1 MSVNILSI
9 DGGGM
14 KGIISAIVLVHL
26 EDYLKQYSG
35 NENAGITDYFDIV
48 AGTSTGSI
56 LTAFLLCPDEFGKP
70 KYHAKDVLDM
80 YVTKGKQ
87 MFQKRPLYPINSLFG
102 LVKSKYTNRYFK
114 EALEEYFG
122 DLTLS
127 KLLKPCL
134 IVSYDMSMRKT
145 LFFNSNSSR
154 LDSKRDILVRD
165 AVLCSCSAPTYFPP
179 VRTNHGMYLEHCL
192 IDGGV
197 AANNPAMSALVEAL
211 KFNHVTNLS
220 DTYLFSLGNATT
232 LKTYS
237 CKNTER
243 WGIAKFAFP
252 LINIIMESSEE
263 VVDYQVRKL
272 YECYDISNHYL
283 RVEEMVHG
291 EIPSMDS
298 TSKGSI
304 ETFIRIGNMLVE
316 KQNDAIREFAKTIVA
331 KKNQG

>member
-14 KGIISAIVLVHL
+14 KGIVSAIVLVQL
-26 EDYLKQYSG
+26 EKYLKQYSG
-35 NENAGITDYFDIV
+35 NENSGITDYFDIV

-56 LTAFLLCPDEFGKP
+56 LTALLLCPDELGKP
-70 KYHAKDVLDM
+70 KYHAEDVLEM
-80 YVTKGKQ
+80 YITKGKM
-87 MFQKRPLYPINSLFG
+87 MFQKRPGYPVNSLFG
-102 LVKSKYTNRYFK
+102 LLKSKYTNRYFK
-114 EALEEYFG
+114 RELKEYFG
-122 DLTLS
+122 DMPLS
-127 KLLKPCL
+127 RLLKPCL
-134 IVSYDMSMRKT
+134 IVSYDMATRKT
-145 LFFNSNSSR
+145 LFFNSNSCR
-154 LDSKRDILVRD
+154 VDPKRDILVRD

-179 VRTNHGMYLEHCL
+179 VGTNRGMYFEHCL

-220 DTYLFSLGNATT
+220 DTYLLSLGNATT

-237 CKNTER
+237 CERTEN

-263 VVDYQVRKL
+263 IVDYQVRKL
-272 YECYDISNHYL
+272 YECYNISNHYL

-291 EIPSMDS
+291 EIPSMDD
-298 TSKGSI
+298 TSKEAI
-304 ETFIRIGNMLVE
+304 NILIKIGNMLVE
-316 KQNDAIREFAKTIVA
+316 KQGVAIRAFAKRIVA
-331 KKNQG
+331 IKN